1 MQYYYENSQGKEIGP
16 IDEDILIDRA
26 RKGEITATTP
36 VRNAMVRG
44 YKNAE
49 KIPCLEEVIKEA
61 SSSSERKP
69 TFKEI
74 AKNLHRSQSS
84 IKAPPLN
91 FRLLAFTL
99 DLIINCILIIGFY
112 NLMKGIGTEQLD
124 EERAMSLFLASVLG
138 IPLIYYSFCLGLK
151 AQTFGYWFFGIMVI
165 KGKGE
170 EVFVGRA
177 FFMSLLFILT
187 LPIEPLFI
195 FIFSKGLH
203 ESFTGTRVVNVRLG

>member
-1 MQYYYENSQGKEIGP
+1 
-16 IDEDILIDRA
+16 
-26 RKGEITATTP
+26 
-36 VRNAMVRG
+36 MVRG
-44 YKNAE
+44 YKNAD
-49 KIPCLEEVIKEA
+49 KIPCLEDVIKEA
-61 SSSSERKP
+61 QSGSGSGPS
-69 TFKEI
+69 FKEI

-84 IKAPPLN
+84 IKPPPLN
-91 FRLLAFTL
+91 FRILAFTM
-99 DLIINCILIIGFY
+99 DLIVNAILVIAFY
-112 NLMKGIGTEQLD
+112 NIMKTSGTEMLD
-124 EERAMSLFLASVLG
+124 EERAMSLFLASVPG

-177 FFMSLLFILT
+177 FFMTLIFILT

>member
-1 MQYYYENSQGKEIGP
+1 MQYYYENSQGEEIGP
-16 IDEDILIDRA
+16 IDEDLLIDRA

-36 VRNAMVRG
+36 VRNSMVRG

-49 KIPCLEEVIKEA
+49 KIPCLDEAIKEGSVNSGPKA
-61 SSSSERKP
+61 S
-69 TFKEI
+69 FKEI
-74 AKNLHRSQSS
+74 SKNLHRSQSS

-99 DLIINCILIIGFY
+99 DLLVNIFLIIGFY
-112 NLMKGIGTEQLD
+112 NLMKGFGTETFD
-124 EERAMSLFLASVLG
+124 EERAMSLFLASTVG
-138 IPLIYYSFCLGLK
+138 IPLMYYSFCLGLK
-151 AQTFGYWFFGIMVI
+151 AQTFGFWFFGIMVI

-170 EVFVGRA
+170 EVFFGRA
-177 FFMSLLFILT
+177 FFMSLFFILT